1 MRLWPGSLFGRLAL
15 VLIGALAVAVLA
27 TIVLFR
33 QDRAELQ
40 VRHFAENRI
49 VQLQSLRTALENL
62 PRDDGREA
70 LQRLARQY
78 GVRIVP
84 ADEREPPGFGAGGWR
99 GGSGSM
105 MRGPGRD
112 GAGPERSV
120 ERDGMGQR
128 FGAGRDGET
137 AGELA
142 TGPLAAF
149 LPVLAQIEAR
159 FGEALGPGTEVRVQ
173 PRAQAMWVRLPAG
186 DAAYWI
192 GFPLP
197 ARPQAE
203 GEPTRA
209 LAISVSL
216 ALALILAAFLFARHL
231 ARPLRDLSTAVD
243 RVGRGETPPP
253 LPESG
258 PSEIAAV
265 NRGFNAMLANLRR
278 IEQDRAVLLAGVS
291 HDLRTPLARLRLG
304 IELAKADPPT
314 REGMIA
320 DIEEMD
326 RVIGQFLDFAR
337 GEDGLAVEVRPLEA
351 VVAPVVER
359 YRKAGRD
366 VSLVAGQVAALP
378 LRPTAIAR
386 LVANLVDNALA
397 YGAPPVEVTISA
409 RGGEAVIDVA
419 DRGPGV
425 RPEDVERLKQPF
437 TRADDSRAR
446 SDGAAGAGLGL
457 AIVDR
462 IARLHGGRF
471 ELLPRDGGGTI
482 ARVSLPFKG

>member
-1 MRLWPGSLFGRLAL
+1 
-15 VLIGALAVAVLA
+15 
-27 TIVLFR
+27 
-33 QDRAELQ
+33 
-40 VRHFAENRI
+40 
-49 VQLQSLRTALENL
+49 
-62 PRDDGREA
+62 
-70 LQRLARQY
+70 
-78 GVRIVP
+78 
-84 ADEREPPGFGAGGWR
+84 
-99 GGSGSM
+99 
-105 MRGPGRD
+105 
-112 GAGPERSV
+112 
-120 ERDGMGQR
+120 
-128 FGAGRDGET
+128 
-137 AGELA
+137 
-142 TGPLAAF
+142 
-149 LPVLAQIEAR
+149 
-159 FGEALGPGTEVRVQ
+159 
-173 PRAQAMWVRLPAG
+173 MWVRLPAG

-197 ARPQAE
+197 PRPQTE

-209 LAISVSL
+209 LAISVAL

-231 ARPLRDLSTAVD
+231 ARPLRDLSAAVD

-253 LPESG
+253 LPEGG

-265 NRGFNAMLANLRR
+265 SRGFNAMLANLRR
-278 IEQDRAVLLAGVS
+278 IEKDRAVLLAGVS

-304 IELAKADPPT
+304 IELARADPPT

-320 DIEEMD
+320 DIAEMD

-337 GEDGLAVEVRPLEA
+337 GEDGIAMEVRALDA
-351 VVAPVVER
+351 IVAPVVER

-366 VSLVAGQVAALP
+366 VALVTGDVPALP

-409 RGGEAVIDVA
+409 RGGEAVIEVA

-425 RPEDVERLKQPF
+425 RPEEVERLKQPF

-471 ELLPRDGGGTI
+471 DLLPRDGGGTI
-482 ARVSLPFKG
+482 ARVSLPIKG

>member
-1 MRLWPGSLFGRLAL
+1 VKLWPGSLFGRLAL

-62 PRDDGREA
+62 PRDDRRDG

-84 ADEREPPGFGAGGWR
+84 ADEREPPGFGAGGWHS
-99 GGSGSM
+99 GSG
-105 MRGPGRD
+105 MRGPGGGGPGRD
-112 GAGPERSV
+112 GMGG
-120 ERDGMGQR
+120 ERDGMGPR

-137 AGELA
+137 AGERA

-197 ARPQAE
+197 PRPQTE

-231 ARPLRDLSTAVD
+231 ARPLRDLSAAVD

-258 PSEIAAV
+258 PSEIVAV

-278 IEQDRAVLLAGVS
+278 IEQDRALLLAGVS
-291 HDLRTPLARLRLG
+291 HDLRTPLARMRLG
-304 IELAKADPPT
+304 IELAHADPPT
-314 REGMIA
+314 REGMVA

-337 GEDGLAVEVRPLEA
+337 GEDGIAVEVRPLEA

-366 VSLVAGQVAALP
+366 VSLAAGHVAALP

-397 YGAPPVEVTISA
+397 YGAPPVEITISA

-471 ELLPRDGGGTI
+471 ELLPRDGGGTV
-482 ARVSLPFKG
+482 ARVSLPLKG